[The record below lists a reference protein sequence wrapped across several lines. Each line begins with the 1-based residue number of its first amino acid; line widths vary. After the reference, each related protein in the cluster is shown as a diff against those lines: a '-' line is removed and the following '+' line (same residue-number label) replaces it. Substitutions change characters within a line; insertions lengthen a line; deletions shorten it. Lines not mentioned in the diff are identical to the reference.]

1 MGRVRV
7 PVENQIAKSK
17 KGLSKKQIEKA
28 TTVPIELGN
37 STIAMPDEVKNSPV
51 AKSKWADLALIYK
64 GTSYITSADTEA
76 IAQLCLLYADVAEL
90 RDMLSS
96 PEVTPA
102 LRLQVHR
109 NIDSKVRMCATLQ
122 EKLFLQPLVR
132 KRGLPIETKKPPK
145 SEFDDMGL

>member
-1 MGRVRV
+1 MGKVRV
-7 PVENQIAKSK
+7 PVENQIARSK
-17 KGLSKKQIEKA
+17 KGLSKKQIEAA

-37 STIAMPDEVKNSPV
+37 SKIAMPLEVKNNPV
-51 AKSKWADLALIYK
+51 ARSKWADLAEIYK

-90 RDMLSS
+90 RGMLRT
-96 PEVTPA
+96 PELPPNQI
-102 LRLQVHR
+102 LQVHR

-132 KRGLPIETKKPPK
+132 KRGLPIEPKPQPK
-145 SEFDDMGL
+145 TEFDNMGL